1 MTLCVNPNCTNTENP
16 SGIEHCQSC
25 GSPLLLN
32 GRYEI
37 VRSLGQGGFGATFL
51 ARNAPLPGKP
61 YCVIKQL
68 RPNSSAPN
76 VLRMARDLFQREA
89 ATLSKIGSHPQI
101 PTLMDYFE
109 DGTGFYLVQEFIKG
123 LTLHQEV
130 KRQGLFSE
138 AGVKQILSELMPM
151 LEYLHNN
158 QVIHRDIKPANIIR
172 RAQDRKLVMID
183 FGAVK
188 DKVNP
193 ISATASE
200 QTALTSYAIGTPGYA
215 PPEQMAMRPVYGSDI
230 YAVGVTCIYLLT
242 GKSPKDMNY
251 NPATG
256 EIMWQNH
263 VHVSDHF
270 AGVLRKML
278 EVSVKHR
285 YQSAREVLQAMKL
298 EPYMDSLN
306 DGMMSKPLRNP
317 WGDNLDNNPDANG
330 EDPQSPSSP
339 SARMAQAIRARKQAR
354 QGKPGRLPGLGRP
367 RLDQTQVRSTTSG
380 IPRSHSSAYSS
391 MASQSRRSGSMTGNM
406 TGNAMGNLAGGG
418 RTNGQTG
425 GGARSDGAT
434 QGQTQGGRSV
444 QPQRLH
450 SQELQKRYDRGDRD
464 FTGIDF
470 RASNLQRL
478 GLAGANFHETNFSGA
493 NLQGANLA
501 NTDLGHAGLRQARL
515 RDASLVKAYL
525 SHANLQEADLRGADL
540 SHAYL
545 SHANLRG
552 ANLGGAN
559 LTGAKVTDEQLALA
573 KLSWNTVFPNGRRG
587 GIFGG

>member
-1 MTLCVNPNCTNTENP
+1 MALCVNPDCKNTENP
-16 SGIEHCQSC
+16 GDGKNCLSC
-25 GSPLLLN
+25 GAELLLN

-51 ARNAPLPGKP
+51 ARNVPLPGKP

-68 RPNSSAPN
+68 RPNSTAPN
-76 VLRMARDLFQREA
+76 VLRMARDLFKREA
-89 ATLSKIGSHPQI
+89 ATLGKIGSHPQI

-109 DGTGFYLVQEFIKG
+109 DATGFYLVQEFIKG

-130 KRQGLFSE
+130 KRQGPFSE
-138 AGVKQILSELMPM
+138 AGVKQLLSELMPM
-151 LEYLHNN
+151 MEYLHNH

-215 PPEQMAMRPVYGSDI
+215 PPEQMAMRPVYSSDI

-256 EIMWQNH
+256 EIMWQNY

-270 AGVLRKML
+270 AAVLRKML

-285 YQSAREVLQAMKL
+285 YQSSREVLQAMKL

-306 DGMMSKPLRNP
+306 QGMMSKPIRNP
-317 WGDNLDNNPDANG
+317 LEVEA
-330 EDPQSPSSP
+330 ETPQASSP
-339 SARMAQAIRARKQAR
+339 SARMAQQIRARKQSR
-354 QGKPGRLPGLGRP
+354 KSKLGQRP
-367 RLDQTQVRSTTSG
+367 DFTQMRSTNTASSG
-380 IPRSHSSAYSS
+380 PRSQPSTYSS
-391 MASQSRRSGSMTGNM
+391 MTSQPRRTGNFA
-406 TGNAMGNLAGGG
+406 TSGG
-418 RTNGQTG
+418 RTGQ
-425 GGARSDGAT
+425 
-434 QGQTQGGRSV
+434 Q

-450 SQELQKRYDRGDRD
+450 PQELQKRYDRGDRD

-478 GLAGANFHETNFSGA
+478 GLAGSNFHETNFAGS
-493 NLQGANLA
+493 NLQGANLS
-501 NTDLGHAGLRQARL
+501 NTDFGQASLSQARL
-515 RDASLVKAYL
+515 RDAKLVKAYMN
-525 SHANLQEADLRGADL
+525 HANLQEADLRGADL
-540 SHAYL
+540 TNAYL
-545 SHANLRG
+545 SNANLRG

-573 KLSWNTVFPNGRRG
+573 KLSWNTIFPNGRRG
-587 GIFGG
+587 GIFGSP

>member
-1 MTLCVNPNCTNTENP
+1 MAHCVNPDCKVPKNP
-16 SGIEHCQSC
+16 DGAEICQSC
-25 GSPLLLN
+25 GATLLLN

-37 VRSLGQGGFGATFL
+37 TRSLGQGGFGATFL
-51 ARNAPLPGKP
+51 ARNVPLPGKP

-68 RPNSSAPN
+68 RPNSTEPN

-89 ATLSKIGSHPQI
+89 ATLGKIGSHPQI

-109 DGTGFYLVQEFIKG
+109 DRTEFYLVQEFIKG

-130 KRQGLFSE
+130 KRQGVFTE
-138 AGVKQILSELMPM
+138 AGVKQTLSELLPI
-151 LEYLHNN
+151 LDFLHQQ

-193 ISATASE
+193 ASAMASE

-215 PPEQMAMRPVYGSDI
+215 PPEQMAMRPVYSSDI
-230 YAVGVTCIYLLT
+230 YAVGVTSIYLLT

-270 AGVLRKML
+270 AEVLRKML

-285 YQSAREVLQAMKL
+285 YQSAHEVLQAMKL

-306 DGMMSKPLRNP
+306 QGMMAKPLRNP
-317 WGDNLDNNPDANG
+317 QPLGNDA
-330 EDPQSPSSP
+330 PSPSSP
-339 SARMAQAIRARKQAR
+339 SARMAQAIRARKQAKQAR
-354 QGKPGRLPGLGRP
+354 GRA
-367 RLDQTQVRSTTSG
+367 DFTQMRSTQG
-380 IPRSHSSAYSS
+380 NPRTGGTNSQSS
-391 MASQSRRSGSMTGNM
+391 MTSQSRRTGNM
-406 TGNAMGNLAGGG
+406 TSGSRASHVPIRL
-418 RTNGQTG
+418 
-425 GGARSDGAT
+425 
-434 QGQTQGGRSV
+434 
-444 QPQRLH
+444 QP
-450 SQELQKRYDRGDRD
+450 QELQKRYDSGDRD
-464 FTGIDF
+464 FTDVDF

-478 GLAGANFHETNFSGA
+478 GLSGSNFHETNCSGA

-501 NTDLGHAGLRQARL
+501 NADFGHAGLFQARL
-515 RDASLVKAYL
+515 RDACLIKAYL

-552 ANLGGAN
+552 ANLSGAN

-573 KLSWNTVFPNGRRG
+573 KLSWNTIFPNGRRG
-587 GIFGG
+587 GIFGSP

>member
-1 MTLCVNPNCTNTENP
+1 M
-16 SGIEHCQSC
+16 
-25 GSPLLLN
+25 LLN

-51 ARNAPLPGKP
+51 ARNTPLPGKP

-68 RPNSSAPN
+68 RPNSTAPN
-76 VLRMARDLFQREA
+76 VLRMARDLFKREA
-89 ATLSKIGSHPQI
+89 ATLGKIGSHPQI

-109 DGTGFYLVQEFIKG
+109 DATEFYLVQEFIKG

-130 KRQGLFSE
+130 KRQGPFSE
-138 AGVKQILSELMPM
+138 AGVKQLLSELMPM
-151 LEYLHNN
+151 MEYLHNH
-158 QVIHRDIKPANIIR
+158 QVIHRDVKPANIIR

-215 PPEQMAMRPVYGSDI
+215 PPEQMAMRPVYSSDI

-242 GKSPKDMNY
+242 AKSPKDMNY

-256 EIMWQNH
+256 EIMWQNY

-270 AGVLRKML
+270 AEVLRKML

-285 YQSAREVLQAMKL
+285 YQSAKEVLQAMKL

-306 DGMMSKPLRNP
+306 QGMMSKPIRNS
-317 WGDNLDNNPDANG
+317 LELT
-330 EDPQSPSSP
+330 EDIPQPSSP
-339 SARMAQAIRARKQAR
+339 SARMAQQIRARKQSR
-354 QGKPGRLPGLGRP
+354 QGKLGQRP
-367 RLDQTQVRSTTSG
+367 DFTQMRSTNTTG
-380 IPRSHSSAYSS
+380 GARSQPSTYSS
-391 MASQSRRSGSMTGNM
+391 MTSQSRRTGNF
-406 TGNAMGNLAGGG
+406 TTSGG
-418 RTNGQTG
+418 RTG
-425 GGARSDGAT
+425 
-434 QGQTQGGRSV
+434 

-450 SQELQKRYDRGDRD
+450 PQELQKRYDRGDRD
-464 FTGIDF
+464 FTGVDF

-478 GLAGANFHETNFSGA
+478 GLSGSNFHETNFSGA
-493 NLQGANLA
+493 NLQGANLS
-501 NTDLGHAGLRQARL
+501 NTDFGHAGLSQARL
-515 RDASLVKAYL
+515 KDASLVKAYL
-525 SHANLQEADLRGADL
+525 SHANLQEADLRGANL
-540 SHAYL
+540 SNAYL
-545 SHANLRG
+545 SNANLRG

-573 KLSWNTVFPNGRRG
+573 KLSWNTIFPNGRRG
-587 GIFGG
+587 GIFGSP

>member
-1 MTLCVNPNCTNTENP
+1 MALCVNPDCKNTDNP
-16 SGIEHCQSC
+16 TGGETCQSC
-25 GSPLLLN
+25 GAELLLN

-51 ARNAPLPGKP
+51 ARNTPLPGKP

-68 RPNSSAPN
+68 RPNSTAPN
-76 VLRMARDLFQREA
+76 VLRMARDLFKREA
-89 ATLSKIGSHPQI
+89 ATLGKIGSHPQI

-109 DGTGFYLVQEFIKG
+109 DATEFYLVQEFIKG

-130 KRQGLFSE
+130 KRQGPFSE
-138 AGVKQILSELMPM
+138 AGVKQLLSELMPM
-151 LEYLHNN
+151 MEYLHNH

-256 EIMWQNH
+256 EIMWQNY

-270 AGVLRKML
+270 AEVLRKML

-306 DGMMSKPLRNP
+306 QGMMSKPIRNP
-317 WGDNLDNNPDANG
+317 LEAEADA
-330 EDPQSPSSP
+330 PQPSSP
-339 SARMAQAIRARKQAR
+339 SARMAQQIRARKQSR
-354 QGKPGRLPGLGRP
+354 KGKPGQRP
-367 RLDQTQVRSTTSG
+367 DFTQMRSTNTTG
-380 IPRSHSSAYSS
+380 GPRSQPSTYSS
-391 MASQSRRSGSMTGNM
+391 MNTQSRRTGNFA
-406 TGNAMGNLAGGG
+406 TGSG
-418 RTNGQTG
+418 RTG
-425 GGARSDGAT
+425 
-434 QGQTQGGRSV
+434 

-450 SQELQKRYDRGDRD
+450 PQELQKRYNRGDRD
-464 FTGIDF
+464 FTGVDF

-478 GLAGANFHETNFSGA
+478 GLSGSNFHETNFSGA
-493 NLQGANLA
+493 NLQGANLS
-501 NTDLGHAGLRQARL
+501 NTDFGHAGLSQARL
-515 RDASLVKAYL
+515 KDARLVKAYM

-540 SHAYL
+540 SNAYL
-545 SHANLRG
+545 SNANLRG

-573 KLSWNTVFPNGRRG
+573 KLSWNTIFPNGRRG
-587 GIFGG
+587 GIFGSP

>member
-1 MTLCVNPNCTNTENP
+1 MTLCVNPDCKNTDNP
-16 SGIEHCQSC
+16 AGSDRCQSC
-25 GSPLLLN
+25 GSELLLN

-51 ARNAPLPGKP
+51 SRNTPLPGKP

-68 RPNSSAPN
+68 RPNSTAPN
-76 VLRMARDLFQREA
+76 VLRMARDLFKREA
-89 ATLSKIGSHPQI
+89 ATLGKIGSHPQI

-109 DGTGFYLVQEFIKG
+109 DGTEFYLVQEFIKG

-130 KRQGLFSE
+130 KRQGPFSE
-138 AGVKQILSELMPM
+138 EGVKQLLSEEL
-151 LEYLHNN
+151 LDELHSALPP
-158 QVIHRDIKPANIIR
+158 VIHRDIKPANIIR

-256 EIMWQNH
+256 EIMWQNY

-270 AGVLRKML
+270 AEVLRKML

-298 EPYMDSLN
+298 EPYMESLN
-306 DGMMSKPLRNP
+306 QGMMSKPVRNALEVV
-317 WGDNLDNNPDANG
+317 DSNPQA
-330 EDPQSPSSP
+330 SSP
-339 SARMAQAIRARKQAR
+339 SARMAQQIRARR
-354 QGKPGRLPGLGRP
+354 QSRKNKTGQRS
-367 RLDQTQVRSTTSG
+367 DFTQMRSTGTRPTG
-380 IPRSHSSAYSS
+380 ARSTGTRSTGARSTGNNGGTRSQPSTYSS
-391 MASQSRRSGSMTGNM
+391 MTSQPRRTG
-406 TGNAMGNLAGGG
+406 GNFAATGGG
-418 RTNGQTG
+418 RTG
-425 GGARSDGAT
+425 
-434 QGQTQGGRSV
+434 

-450 SQELQKRYDRGDRD
+450 PQELQKRYNRGDRD
-464 FTGIDF
+464 FTGVDF

-478 GLAGANFHETNFSGA
+478 GLSGSNFHETNFSGA
-493 NLQGANLA
+493 NLQGANLS
-501 NTDLGHAGLRQARL
+501 NTDFGHAGLSQARL
-515 RDASLVKAYL
+515 KDASLVKAYL

-540 SHAYL
+540 SNAYL
-545 SHANLRG
+545 SNANLRG

-573 KLSWNTVFPNGRRG
+573 KLSWNTIFPNGRRG
-587 GIFGG
+587 GIFGSP

>member
-1 MTLCVNPNCTNTENP
+1 MAHCVNPDCKNP
-16 SGIEHCQSC
+16 QNPDGAEICQSC

-37 VRSLGQGGFGATFL
+37 ARSLGQGGFGATFL
-51 ARNAPLPGKP
+51 ARNVPLPGKP

-68 RPNSSAPN
+68 RPNSTEPN

-89 ATLSKIGSHPQI
+89 ATLGKIGNHPQI

-109 DGTGFYLVQEFIKG
+109 DRTEFYLVQEFIKG

-130 KRQGLFSE
+130 KRQGVFTE
-138 AGVKQILSELMPM
+138 AGVKQTLSELLPI
-151 LEYLHNN
+151 LDFLHSQ

-188 DKVNP
+188 DKVSP
-193 ISATASE
+193 VTAAASE
-200 QTALTSYAIGTPGYA
+200 HTALTSYAIGTPGYA

-242 GKSPKDMNY
+242 GKSPKDLNY

-256 EIMWQNH
+256 EIMWQNQ
-263 VHVSDHF
+263 VDISAHF
-270 AGVLRKML
+270 AEVLRKML

-306 DGMMSKPLRNP
+306 QGMMAKPLRNP
-317 WGDNLDNNPDANG
+317 LPSGDMVSG
-330 EDPQSPSSP
+330 PSSP
-339 SARMAQAIRARKQAR
+339 SARMAQAIRARKESK
-354 QGKPGRLPGLGRP
+354 QGRGRHP
-367 RLDQTQVRSTTSG
+367 DFTQVRSTTVG
-380 IPRSHSSAYSS
+380 QPRTGGWSSQPSTGGSA
-391 MASQSRRSGSMTGNM
+391 SRRMGSGVNS
-406 TGNAMGNLAGGG
+406 GG
-418 RTNGQTG
+418 RPPQ
-425 GGARSDGAT
+425 AR
-434 QGQTQGGRSV
+434 
-444 QPQRLH
+444 LN
-450 SQELQKRYDRGDRD
+450 SQELQRRYDSGDRD
-464 FTGIDF
+464 FTDVDL

-478 GLAGANFHETNFSGA
+478 GLAGSNFHKTNCAGV

-501 NTDLGHAGLRQARL
+501 NTDFGHAGLFQARL
-515 RDASLVKAYL
+515 KDACLIKAYL

-540 SHAYL
+540 SHAHL
-545 SHANLRG
+545 SNANLRG

-559 LTGAKVTDEQLALA
+559 LTGAKVTDEQLAVA
-573 KLSWNTVFPNGRRG
+573 KLNWTTIFPNGRRG
-587 GIFGG
+587 GIFGGS